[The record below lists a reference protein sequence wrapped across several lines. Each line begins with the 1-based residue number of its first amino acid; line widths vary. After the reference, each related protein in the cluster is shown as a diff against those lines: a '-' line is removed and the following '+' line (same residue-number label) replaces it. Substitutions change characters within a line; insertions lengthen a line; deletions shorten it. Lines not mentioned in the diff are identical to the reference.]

1 MSELNRR
8 DFVVAA
14 IGAVCA
20 GCMCEFAEGA
30 APPSSQSGQMSGTV
44 DIGTKADYPKD
55 GFISDK
61 FIKSNQ
67 VVVAREDGKIYAMTA
82 ICTHRRA
89 TVSVKGAEIVCAKHG
104 SHFSGMG
111 TPTKGPAKISL
122 MHFAIKEE
130 KGRLIVDKSK
140 QFEEK
145 KWDDPA
151 ASVSA

>member
-1 MSELNRR
+1 MSDLNRR

-30 APPSSQSGQMSGTV
+30 SSSTQMSGTV
-44 DIGTKADYPKD
+44 DIGKKSEYSQD
-55 GFISDK
+55 GISDK
-61 FIKSNQ
+61 FVKSDQ
-67 VVVAREDGKIYAMTA
+67 VVVAREDGKIYAMSA

-89 TVSVKGAEIVCAKHG
+89 IVTVSSNGNEIICKKHG
-104 SHFSGMG
+104 SHFSAMG

-122 MHFAIKEE
+122 LRFAINEND
-130 KGRLIVDKSK
+130 KGHLIVDKSK

-151 ASVSA
+151 ASVTA